1 MYHLYILLCSDH
13 SLYTGI
19 TKDIENR
26 LKVHISGKGSKY
38 VKSRAPFRLVY
49 QERLNSKSSALKRE
63 LEIKSWSREK
73 KIEKLK
79 LSLNI

>member
-1 MYHLYILLCSDH
+1 MYYLYILLCSDR

-19 TKDIENR
+19 AKNIESR

-38 VKSRAPFRLVY
+38 VKSRIPFRLIY
-49 QERLNSKSSALKRE
+49 QERLSGKSSALKRE
-63 LEIKSWSREK
+63 FEIKSWSREE

-79 LSLNI
+79 LSLNT